1 MKLRAND
8 PPPPP
13 PPIGNKPLPMGVLL
27 VENSKVFA
35 GMIKEAVKDRL
46 GLPVTTVT
54 TLADARQ
61 ALDPAQHFLVL
72 TGLVLPDGTPDLI
85 IDSFS
90 ASGLPTV
97 VVTGVFDPELRQ
109 RLMNKSVVDY
119 VLKNAP
125 GNLDYLV
132 WVIKRIERNRRL
144 SAIVVDDSP
153 SARRM
158 TAAVLGLFGLRV
170 VEAGNGQQALDLIS
184 ADSSIRLAV
193 VDYHMP
199 GMNGVEFSGKVRAVR
214 TRDKLAVIGVSASED
229 GDLVAQFLKN
239 GANDFLHKPYSR
251 EEFFC
256 RVSQNIDS
264 LELIGTLQDL
274 ATKDFLTGLP
284 NRRHFHETGEALFQH
299 TARAD
304 MSLVAAIFDIDFFK
318 KINDTFGHDGGDLAL
333 KAVARTL
340 TEHARPQDVV
350 ARVGGEEFC
359 ILAPRLDEAGARD
372 YFEELRQRME
382 AMSIDL
388 GDRCLKL
395 TISIGVRLSRD
406 GNLHNM
412 LAEADRALYLAK
424 AGGRNRV
431 VLAEDHP
438 NP

>member
-1 MKLRAND
+1 MKMRSND

-13 PPIGNKPLPMGVLL
+13 PPVGSKPLAKGVLL
-27 VENSKVFA
+27 VENSRVYA
-35 GMIKEAVKDRL
+35 EMVKEAIHDRL

-54 TLADARQ
+54 SLAAARQ
-61 ALDPAQHFLVL
+61 ALNPAQHFLVL
-72 TGLVLPDGTPDLI
+72 SGLVLPDGSPDLI
-85 IDSFS
+85 IDFFS
-90 ASGLPTV
+90 QSGLPTV

-109 RLMNKSVVDY
+109 RLMHKAVVDY

-132 WVIKRIERNRRL
+132 WVIKRIERNRHI

-153 SARRM
+153 SARTM
-158 TAAVLGLFGLRV
+158 TAAVLALFGLRV
-170 VEAGNGQQALDLIS
+170 VEAASGQQALDLIAS
-184 ADSSIRLAV
+184 DQSIRLAV

-199 GMNGVEFSGKVRAVR
+199 GMSGVEFSGKVRAMR
-214 TRDKLAVIGVSASED
+214 SRDKLAVIGVSASDD

-284 NRRHFHETGEALFQH
+284 NRRHFYQIGEAQYQH
-299 TARAD
+299 SSRSDTP
-304 MSLVAAIFDIDFFK
+304 LVAAMFDIDFFK

-333 KAVARTL
+333 KAVARVL
-340 TEHARPQDVV
+340 SDHARPQDVV
-350 ARVGGEEFC
+350 ARIGGEEFA
-359 ILAPRLDEAGARD
+359 ILAPGLDAAGAPA
-372 YFEELRQRME
+372 YFEQLREKME

-388 GDRCLKL
+388 GDRCLRL
-395 TISIGVRLSRD
+395 TISIGIRLTRE
-406 GNLHNM
+406 GGLHDM
-412 LAEADRALYLAK
+412 LTEADRALYLAK

-431 VLAEDHP
+431 VIAEE
-438 NP
+438 NPQQ